1 MDYFSKRDQIRSSL
15 AYYILLVK
23 DQSSFY
29 EIRRLAISI
38 NIEEFNRVDGI
49 KLNILKIFLE
59 YLEFYIVAYWSWFSL
74 KFI

>member
-1 MDYFSKRDQIRSSL
+1 MKFSIMDYFSKRDQIRSSL
-15 AYYILLVK
+15 TYYILLVK

-59 YLEFYIVAYWSWFSL
+59 YLEFYIVAY
-74 KFI
+74 

>member
-1 MDYFSKRDQIRSSL
+1 MKFSIMDYFSKRDQIRSSL

-59 YLEFYIVAYWSWFSL
+59 YLEFYIVAY
-74 KFI
+74 